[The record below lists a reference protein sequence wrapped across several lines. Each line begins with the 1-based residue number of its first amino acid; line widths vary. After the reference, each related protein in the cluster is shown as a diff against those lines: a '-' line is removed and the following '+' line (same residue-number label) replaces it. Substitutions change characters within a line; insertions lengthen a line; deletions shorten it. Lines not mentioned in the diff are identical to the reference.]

1 MASDFSLAL
10 QNKQPIKTVTSIG
23 ATNFVEIKFP
33 ITTKRI
39 SVGCEGKALYMSFSY
54 ADTAAAALADCVF
67 IPADNMYT
75 MTVPN
80 GIDSVYVVSKAGAAA
95 NVVIVMEDFT

>member
-1 MASDFSLAL
+1 
-10 QNKQPIKTVTSIG
+10 
-23 ATNFVEIKFP
+23 
-33 ITTKRI
+33 
-39 SVGCEGKALYMSFSY
+39 MSFSY
-54 ADTAAAALADCVF
+54 ADNAAAALADCVF

-80 GIDSVYVVSKAGAAA
+80 GIDSVYVVSKAGSAA